1 MTVDQS
7 YKRAK
12 LQDHWDAI
20 VIGSGIGGLTPAA
33 MLARKGWRVLVLER
47 HAVAGGCTHAFKRE
61 GYEWDVG
68 LHYMGEVHRK
78 NGGLRRIFDFISND
92 KLEWAPMPDVYN
104 RVVIADRNY
113 DFVTGA
119 ERFKERMK
127 EYFPNDTVAIDRYLE
142 LVMAA
147 NRVAKDFFGERAIPS
162 GKDDAMFAKVGPAFL
177 EFSGRTVLEV
187 LNGLTTNQELIA
199 VLCGHYG
206 DYSLL
211 PSKASFAM
219 HAMLIKHYIDG
230 ASYPVGGASRIA
242 ETIGDVIRAAGGA
255 VLVAAEVSQVLMRD
269 GKACGVIMRDGREL
283 LAPVVLSDAGITRTV
298 NQLLPADVAESTGLV
313 EKCRSAEVSQAYLA
327 LNIGIKESNAT
338 LGIDP
343 ANIWAHPGPDLV
355 ANLAAYEADPRRQP
369 LPMHF
374 ISVPSAKDPTWEQ
387 RYPGRTTVDICSLT
401 SWSLFEKFTGTN
413 WMKRGAGYDELKLRL
428 REEMLEGV
436 MRFYPQLRG
445 KIDHAELAT
454 PLSFNHFLGREKGDF
469 MSFAHTPQRFS
480 QRWMRA
486 HSPIPGLYFTGQDV
500 AAAGLSGAIVGGMV
514 ATSAVLGTDAFQ
526 ELHTGGSVEGM
537 VRSA

>member
-1 MTVDQS
+1 MTDHEQS
-7 YKRAK
+7 YKRAT
-12 LQDHWDAI
+12 LQDNWDAI

-47 HAVAGGCTHAFKRE
+47 HATAGGCTHAFKRE

-78 NGGLRRIFDFISND
+78 NGGLRRIFDVISGG

-104 RVVIADRNY
+104 RIVIADRSY
-113 DFVTGA
+113 DYVSGK
-119 ERFKERMK
+119 ERFKARMK
-127 EYFPNDTVAIDRYLE
+127 EYFPRDADAIDRYIE

-147 NRVAKDFFGERAIPS
+147 NRAAKDFFGERAMPPGVS
-162 GKDDAMFAKVGPAFL
+162 GQVYAKVGPAFQ

-187 LNGLTTNQELIA
+187 LNGLTSNQELIA

-211 PSKASFAM
+211 PSRASFAM

-242 ETIGDVIRAAGGA
+242 ETVGDVIRAAGGE
-255 VLVAAEVSQVLMRD
+255 VLVAAEVKQVLVRD
-269 GKACGVIMRDGREL
+269 GNACGVIMRDGREL
-283 LAPVVLSDAGITRTV
+283 LAPVVLSDAGITNTV
-298 NQLLPADVAESTGLV
+298 TRLLPEDVAAGTGLL
-313 EKCRSAEVSQAYLA
+313 EKCGAAEVSQAYLV
-327 LNIGIKESNAT
+327 LNIGIRESNAT
-338 LGIDP
+338 LGIEST
-343 ANIWAHPGPDLV
+343 NIWAHPSADLT
-355 ANLAAYEADPRRQP
+355 ANLTEYERDPLNRP

-387 RYPGRTTVDICSLT
+387 RYPGRTTIDICSLT
-401 SWSLFEKFTGTN
+401 SWSLFEKFAGTA
-413 WMKRGAGYDELKLRL
+413 WMKRGTEYDELKRRL

-454 PLSFNHFLGREKGDF
+454 PLSFNHFLGRGKGDF
-469 MSFAHTPQRFS
+469 MSYAHTPQRFS
-480 QRWMRA
+480 QRWQRA
-486 HSPIPGLYFTGQDV
+486 HSPVSGLYFTGQDV

-514 ATSAVLGTDAFQ
+514 ATSAVLGKDAFQ
-526 ELHTGGSVEGM
+526 EL
-537 VRSA
+537 RSN